1 MRKSFIITYNKNI
14 FSTHSFQVDEKYL
27 VSKFL
32 QKKKNR
38 AKILAENSG

>member
-32 QKKKNR
+32 QKKNK
-38 AKILAENSG
+38 AKIPAENSG